1 MSDLDRL
8 LQQVEELK
16 KLATRPDDSWMDTMS
31 TEELR
36 ALGKRVRKVADG
48 LSGLQSQLQRQVPSN
63 PMRPVISKRA
73 ATSGSLGSMVKQDQ
87 GSAPSPA
94 RHQGADVADLGNPL
108 QRRRRPNL

>member
-16 KLATRPDDSWMDTMS
+16 RLAKLPDDSWMDHMS
-31 TEELR
+31 NEELQ

-63 PMRPVISKRA
+63 PMKPVISRRA
-73 ATSGSLGSMVKQDQ
+73 ATSGSLGSMVKRDQ
-87 GSAPSPA
+87 QSPA
-94 RHQGADVADLGNPL
+94 PQQAAEGADLSNPM
-108 QRRRRPNL
+108 RRRNARRPNL